1 MRRPRQWLLSAL
13 VIVIVGII
21 YFRSGG
27 QVPLPDHYQ
36 KTANGVRI
44 TANMVDIPPD
54 STGEQWNLTHNQAGA
69 YYVNMYLNGRERRTF
84 TSRKVLHKTADG
96 TLYQTAGIIKFGQ
109 QQYHA
114 VDIFV
119 KTGGKSGYIDFTKG

>member
-44 TANMVDIPPD
+44 TANMVEIPPD
-54 STGEQWNLTHNQAGA
+54 STGEQWNLTHNQAGS

-84 TSRKVLHKTADG
+84 SSRKVLHKQ
-96 TLYQTAGIIKFGQ
+96 QTARC
-109 QQYHA
+109 
-114 VDIFV
+114 
-119 KTGGKSGYIDFTKG
+119 TKLRGLSNLANSSTTPSTSS